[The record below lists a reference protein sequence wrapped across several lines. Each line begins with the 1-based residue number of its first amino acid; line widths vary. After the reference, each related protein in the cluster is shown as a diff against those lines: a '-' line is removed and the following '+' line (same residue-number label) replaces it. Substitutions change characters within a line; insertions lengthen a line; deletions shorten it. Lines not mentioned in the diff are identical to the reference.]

1 MEETNEK
8 QAAKKR
14 TFPPSQITNFFG
26 SQKHYS
32 KSNQIQQDFLE
43 DLTLYNAKGYYPLPF
58 IENLWLR
65 CLILHQC
72 EHT

>member
-1 MEETNEK
+1 MVETDEK
-8 QAAKKR
+8 QVAEKR

-26 SQKHYS
+26 SQKALS
-32 KSNQIQQDFLE
+32 KQTQQDFLE
-43 DLTLYNAKGYYPLPF
+43 DLMLYNAKGYYPLPL